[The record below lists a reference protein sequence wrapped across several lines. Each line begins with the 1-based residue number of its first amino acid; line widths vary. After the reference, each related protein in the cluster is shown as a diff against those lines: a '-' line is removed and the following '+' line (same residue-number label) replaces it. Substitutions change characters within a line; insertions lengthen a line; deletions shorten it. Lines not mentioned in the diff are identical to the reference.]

1 MLVGTGKLVEQ
12 GGLAAV
18 LIAGQRKR
26 QGRAVRQGML
36 ALFDVVLAAL
46 TQTRVVHHLI
56 IHQSGGR
63 RDLFGG
69 DDADLCGVIQAQGQ
83 LIAVDAQ
90 LHGVAHGGQLDQGDL
105 CPRNKA
111 HIQKMLPQGP
121 GAAHRVHHRALAD
134 LQFFQCHISCSF
146 ERKMLA
152 FANNSNIG

>member
-18 LIAGQRKR
+18 LIAGQRKS

-46 TQTRVVHHLI
+46 AQTRVVHHLI

-69 DDADLCGVIQAQGQ
+69 DDADLCGVI
-83 LIAVDAQ
+83 
-90 LHGVAHGGQLDQGDL
+90 
-105 CPRNKA
+105 
-111 HIQKMLPQGP
+111 
-121 GAAHRVHHRALAD
+121 
-134 LQFFQCHISCSF
+134 
-146 ERKMLA
+146 
-152 FANNSNIG
+152 